1 MDKIQVQ
8 GEIKSLGWRE
18 GASGKL
24 IGDINGLFQ
33 GYRLQ
38 QPGTSLSNTHTI
50 ELDNGTLTL
59 TLSQEVRI
67 RHPLPSRP
75 PEHPFK
81 DGQDPFEGIELAAP
95 RLPDL
100 PPGVKNSGPKGNM
113 TTVVSLRVEPA
124 TSTGIF
130 AGAQG
135 EMNVTLA
142 EPAVNGFMEIE
153 TDDGSIKLKFR
164 ERMEGTQVINTL
176 WIDGAKSTGLYQG
189 AQGEL
194 EFRVSI
200 YPPNFAKGTYS
211 GVIWIEGRVATSPR

>member
-24 IGDINGLFQ
+24 TGDINGLFQ
-33 GYRLQ
+33 GYRLHQ
-38 QPGTSLSNTHTI
+38 QGASLSNTHTI
-50 ELDNGTLTL
+50 ESDNGTLTL
-59 TLSQEVRI
+59 TLSHEVRI
-67 RHPLPSRP
+67 RHLLPTRP

-81 DGQDPFEGIELAAP
+81 DGQDPFEGIELVAP

-100 PPGVKNSGPKGNM
+100 PPGVENSGAKGNM
-113 TTVVSLRVEPA
+113 TAVVRLKVDPT

-142 EPAVNGFMEIE
+142 EPTVNGFMEIE
-153 TDDGSIKLKFR
+153 TDDGSIKLNFR

-176 WIDGAKSTGLYQG
+176 WIDGTKSTGLYQG

-200 YPPNFAKGTYS
+200 YAPNFAVGRYS
-211 GVIWIEGRVATSPR
+211 GVIWIKGQVLASPS